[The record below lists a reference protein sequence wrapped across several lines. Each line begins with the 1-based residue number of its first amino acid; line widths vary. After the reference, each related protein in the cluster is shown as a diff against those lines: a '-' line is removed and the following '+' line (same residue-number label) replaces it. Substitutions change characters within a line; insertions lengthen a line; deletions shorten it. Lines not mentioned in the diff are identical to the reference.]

1 MPRKTSKRS
10 KSASR
15 PSLALPSAQE
25 AEDSQISLQHHGK
38 ALPSI
43 IYGRALA
50 PLLGE
55 QAAQDAMAYAQNA
68 ITRMV
73 PRDAAEEMLIA
84 QMLFAHSRAMRL
96 TELAN
101 KESDI
106 EKIRILN
113 EYADRASNTYRRLM
127 LSLTQYRCPLRAG
140 DSFTVVKQ
148 ANIAGQQVIQNHEQS
163 TKIATN
169 EQGCQPDRSNAPG
182 TTAFPAHLPADAS
195 GIGCP
200 AFVRPESSTLEA
212 LHRSADNARQGPIK
226 AERNKA
232 RRTLR

>member
-1 MPRKTSKRS
+1 MPRNSSKRS
-10 KSASR
+10 KSASK
-15 PSLALPSAQE
+15 PSLALPSAHE
-25 AEDSQISLQHHGK
+25 AEDAQILLHKHCK

-50 PLLGE
+50 PRFGE
-55 QAAQDAMAYAQNA
+55 QAAQDAMAYAQDA

-101 KESDI
+101 KESDL

-169 EQGCQPDRSNAPG
+169 EQGCQLDRSNAPG
-182 TTAFPAHLPADAS
+182 TTASPAHLPADTS
-195 GIGCP
+195 RIGCP
-200 AFVRPESSTLEA
+200 AFVGPESSTLET
-212 LHRSADNARQGPIK
+212 LHRTADNPRQGPIK
-226 AERNKA
+226 PERDKA
-232 RRTLR
+232 RRTIR